1 MKSIIKKLL
10 VSINQVNSD
19 NLIYS
24 YYKFF
29 DRARETNI
37 YATKS
42 RRLRQ
47 QILTFLYFSS
57 FSFKENHIFN
67 EEDKKK

>member
-1 MKSIIKKLL
+1 MKSTIKKLL
-10 VSINQVNSD
+10 VSISQLNSD

-24 YYKFF
+24 YYKSF

-37 YATKS
+37 CATKS

-47 QILTFLYFSS
+47 QIKTFLYFSS
-57 FSFKENHIFN
+57 FSFKENYIFI